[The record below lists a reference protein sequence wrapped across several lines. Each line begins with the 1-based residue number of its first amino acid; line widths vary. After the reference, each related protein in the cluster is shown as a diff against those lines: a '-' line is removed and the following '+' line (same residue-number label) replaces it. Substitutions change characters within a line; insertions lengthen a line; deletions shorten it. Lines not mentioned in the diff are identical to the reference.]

1 MRQSNYGE
9 VQTDFHTLRDWKRA
23 YTMETLLLDLRKEMA
38 TPANKK
44 LRQPKEGETFSYLLF
59 PKQYLQHSKP
69 LIYTSNKT

>member
-44 LRQPKEGETFSYLLF
+44 LRQPKEGETF
-59 PKQYLQHSKP
+59 
-69 LIYTSNKT
+69 